1 LPPLQPLGHCRA
13 GRQRCQIDPEVII
26 LKMHR
31 FSLLILFWQPLPP
44 ALPAVPN
51 LQMVW

>member
-1 LPPLQPLGHCRA
+1 LPPLQPLRCR
-13 GRQRCQIDPEVII
+13 GRQRHQMDPEVII
-26 LKMHR
+26 LKMHT
-31 FSLLILFWQPLPP
+31 FSLLIPFWQPVPP